1 MSKKALKSS
10 KFTLPT
16 IGLFATSPALSSP
29 SDYPFFSRVIAS
41 DTSTALALIKAMRH
55 LGWNRFYVLYK
66 CGSGWGAANAVLLE
80 SNAAKWGM
88 TMEYA
93 CINRVS
99 RGIAATISSVDA
111 ALKNITRGR
120 YSIIL
125 PFLWATEIQAFL
137 NRAIEQKLLDRKKGT
152 QFVFGTM
159 DRAAT
164 ATFEAA
170 AGNTEV
176 QGLLNG
182 ALDLTITTWE
192 PGSKGG
198 QRSSA
203 FWAKTRGDG
212 NASSFLA
219 GASVMDARMYD
230 SILLIAHAAQ
240 DCVYD
245 KNNLCRVDNAT
256 QMMEKLRSARNV
268 EGVASSLRIQPGTN
282 NLQAS
287 RFEVMSLHTGY
298 GEQAKGSNGSTGA
311 RTLVPKHVG
320 HVGSETTTDVVD
332 VCASG
337 RDGNP
342 RLGPNCGCTGWPT
355 PVITARQKT
364 NSSLR
369 VAWASPI
376 LTSTGAKQGVDG
388 SCSSLLRGYVLQ
400 AYLGEESIK
409 AWDTPMWIPKEEGGS
424 SLNEVAAEVHVWLGV
439 GTSGGGGGN
448 SKIDI
453 SSSSSSS
460 AIKNLAAPWIQE
472 NKLYKFGLQVS
483 YADPDPLQN
492 VVAKAVAGASSGS
505 TKGQVTSLDD
515 ATLSTMI
522 LSREVRTDH
531 HASENNGAS
540 CIPPANRSTTNVCG
554 LRSDQY
560 HSQGQPGEQP
570 MAWGARPCPIGAVCL
585 GRVFDHITTKEGYVI
600 QGMKRSIVTR
610 ARLRLGLDPLANQG
624 GLEPML
630 QLCLRGTQAC
640 PGGAIIYNQMV
651 GLPGRISEGPGLPY
665 FLRRSSASAA
675 STSSSG
681 DGSVST
687 RTNTSSGGGG
697 SGNTRSSVNS
707 GSDTATHA
715 TSAIHPSPWYQ
726 CAEGFAG
733 KRCDTCENGYAF
745 TGMKGSSCSKCQ
757 QNLEEMWAIVAG
769 GTLGICI
776 LAVFAW
782 LVMKRH
788 FRVFVARDA
797 LLVKCR
803 AIERVDGIEGVMNV
817 FNDAFDEARAHLK
830 GKKGKDGALDTRD
843 SSSDSSSDEQDLG
856 ETKTTTTTT
865 QVTGQYDDG
874 TPPKP
879 RASNKD
885 ELAVILRNTLNLSK
899 PQDPLKPP
907 TSTQTTTLQPLNTSN
922 SPRTSLSQRRIVDS
936 ASPRRARSLKKNGS
950 STFLKGTESVT
961 AEILHRTL
969 CHMHIP
975 HTNGELE
982 HLWQVRFSLWRGYH

>member
-1 MSKKALKSS
+1 MSKKALQSS

-29 SDYPFFSRVIAS
+29 ADYPFFSRVISS
-41 DTSTALALIKAMRH
+41 DTGTALALIKAMRH

-66 CGSGWGAANAVLLE
+66 CGSGWGKANAVTLE
-80 SNAAKWGM
+80 SYAANWGM

-99 RGIAATISSVDA
+99 RGIAATISSADA
-111 ALKNITRGR
+111 ALKNITKGR
-120 YSIIL
+120 YSIII
-125 PFLWATEIQAFL
+125 PFMWTAEIQAFL
-137 NRAIEQKLLDRKKGT
+137 NRAVEQKLLDRKKGT

-159 DRAAT
+159 DGAPA

-182 ALDLTITTWE
+182 ALDLTINTWE

-203 FWAKTRGDG
+203 FWAKTRGGGD
-212 NASSFLA
+212 ASSFLA

-245 KNNLCRVDNAT
+245 KSNRCRVDNAT
-256 QMMEKLRSARNV
+256 QMMEKLRLARNV

-282 NLQAS
+282 NMQAS

-298 GEQAKGSNGSTGA
+298 GEQAKGSNGSTVA

-369 VAWASPI
+369 VAWASPYP
-376 LTSTGAKQGVDG
+376 TSTGAKEGVDD
-388 SCSSLLRGYVLQ
+388 SCSSLLRGYILQ

-409 AWDTPMWIPKEEGGS
+409 AWATPMWIPNEEGVS
-424 SLNEVAAEVHVWLGV
+424 SLNEVAAEVHVWLGG
-439 GTSGGGGGN
+439 GTSGSGGGN
-448 SKIDI
+448 SNSDI
-453 SSSSSSS
+453 RRSSSSSSSSSSS
-460 AIKNLAAPWIQE
+460 AFEDLAAPWIQE
-472 NKLYKFGLQVS
+472 NKLYKFGLQVA
-483 YADPDPLQN
+483 YADPDPLKN
-492 VVAKAVAGASSGS
+492 VAAKAAAGTSGSEHYVAG
-505 TKGQVTSLDD
+505 KNVDD

-522 LSREVRTDH
+522 LSKEVRTDH

-540 CIPPANRSTTNVCG
+540 CIPPANQSTTNVCG

-570 MAWGARPCPIGAVCL
+570 MAWGAKPCPVGAVCL
-585 GRVFDHITTKEGYVI
+585 GRVFDRITTKEGYVI
-600 QGMKRSIVTR
+600 QGI
-610 ARLRLGLDPLANQG
+610 RLSLDPLANQS

-630 QLCLRGTQAC
+630 QPCLRGTQAC
-640 PGGAIIYNQMV
+640 PGGANIYNQMV

-665 FLRRSSASAA
+665 FLRRSGASTA
-675 STSSSG
+675 STSSA
-681 DGSVST
+681 
-687 RTNTSSGGGG
+687 NTSSGGGG
-697 SGNTRSSVNS
+697 SSNTRSSVNS

-715 TSAIHPSPWYQ
+715 KSAILPSPWYQ

-776 LAVFAW
+776 LAVVAW
-782 LVMKRH
+782 LAMKRH
-788 FRVFVARDA
+788 SRVFVARDA

-803 AIERVDGIEGVMNV
+803 AIERIDGIEGVMNV
-817 FNDAFDEARAHLK
+817 FNDSFDEARAHLK
-830 GKKGKDGALDTRD
+830 GKKGKGGAADTRD
-843 SSSDSSSDEQDLG
+843 RSSDEEDLG
-856 ETKTTTTTT
+856 ETKTTTTTP
-865 QVTGQYDDG
+865 QVRDEDDDG
-874 TPPKP
+874 TPPIVTGNPLRESPIP

-885 ELAVILRNTLNLSK
+885 ELTVILSNTLNLSE
-899 PQDPLKPP
+899 PHDPHKPP
-907 TSTQTTTLQPLNTSN
+907 TKTQTTTLQPLNTSN
-922 SPRTSLSQRRIVDS
+922 SPRTSLSQRRIVGS
-936 ASPRRARSLKKNGS
+936 ASPRRKGWLKKTRS

-982 HLWQVRFSLWRGYH
+982 HLWQVRLSP